1 MIRITTPVPIQLPRL
16 LALIFLLT
24 IYLSAITHAAPIP
37 AAPKIAAG
45 GHLLIDF
52 NSGKVLAESNST
64 EQLEPASLTKIMTAY
79 VVLRELKEGNIK
91 LDEEVLIS
99 KKAWRTPGSRMF
111 IEVGKRV
118 QVEQLLK
125 GMIIQSGND
134 ASVALAEHVAGSE
147 DVFANLMNEHAQRLG
162 MENSQFKNSTGL
174 PAEDHHTTASDI
186 AKVTMATIREFP
198 EFYAWYAIKEYTFN
212 KITQKN
218 RNKLLWRDE
227 SVDGVKTGHTD
238 SAGYCLVSSAVRN
251 DTRLV
256 SVVMG
261 TKSVGARAKESQSL
275 LNYGFRFF
283 ETHRLYGAGEK
294 LNTTRIWK
302 GSSEQ
307 LTLGLSEALYITI
320 PRRQY
325 KNLKASMSITP
336 KIEAPVSKGQ
346 IMGQVQISLQ
356 GNLVAEVP
364 LIALTDV
371 AEGSLWQTIKDSAL
385 LLLE

>member
-1 MIRITTPVPIQLPRL
+1 MPTQLPRSL
-16 LALIFLLT
+16 TALFLL
-24 IYLSAITHAAPIP
+24 ICILSATSHAAPIP
-37 AAPKIAAG
+37 AAPKITAN

-52 NSGKVLAESNST
+52 HSGKVLAEANST
-64 EQLEPASLTKIMTAY
+64 EQLEPASLTKIMSAY
-79 VVLRELKEGNIK
+79 VVLREIKEGNIT
-91 LDEEVLIS
+91 LNEEVLIS

-111 IEVGKRV
+111 IEVGKKV
-118 QVEQLLK
+118 KLEQLLK

-134 ASVALAEHVAGSE
+134 ASVALAEHVAGNE
-147 DVFANLMNEHAQRLG
+147 EVFANLMNEHARRLG
-162 MENSQFKNSTGL
+162 MVDSQFQNSTGL
-174 PAEDHHTTASDI
+174 PAKEHYTTAADI

-198 EFYAWYAIKEYTFN
+198 EYYAWYSIKEYTFN

-238 SAGYCLVSSAVRN
+238 SAGYCLVSSAIRN

-261 TKSVGARAKESQSL
+261 TKSVSSRAKESQTL

-294 LNTTRIWK
+294 LSVTRVWK
-302 GSSEQ
+302 GSAEQ
-307 LTLGLSEALYITI
+307 LELGLSQPLYITI

-325 KNLKASMSITP
+325 KNLEAKMSITP

-346 IMGQVQISLQ
+346 VVGQVRISLAD
-356 GNLVAEVP
+356 NLVAEVP
-364 LIALTDV
+364 LIALRDI
-371 AEGSLWQTIKDSAL
+371 AEGGIWQTIKDSAL
-385 LLLE
+385 LMWE